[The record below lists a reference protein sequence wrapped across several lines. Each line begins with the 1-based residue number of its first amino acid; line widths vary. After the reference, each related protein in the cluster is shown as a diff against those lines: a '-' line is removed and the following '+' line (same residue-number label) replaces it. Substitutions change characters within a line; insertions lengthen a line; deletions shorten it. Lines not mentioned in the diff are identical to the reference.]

1 MPDMGGPQRR
11 STGVIAVRERLIVAL
26 DVPNTAAAR
35 ALVERLGDSVVFYK
49 IGLEL
54 AMSSGYFDLMG
65 WLLARRKRVFADL
78 KLYDIPV
85 TVAAAVRQLRDCGA
99 SFVTVHGDRAICEAA
114 AANKGAALRVLAV
127 TVLTSMNNDDLRQMG
142 IQHSVADLTA
152 LRARLAVTAGCDG
165 VIASALEA
173 AELRALLG
181 PAPLIVTPGIRLSG
195 EAGGDDQKRVATPRR
210 AFESGASYIVVGRP
224 IRDAPDPAAAAE
236 AIQAEIATVF
246 K

>member
-1 MPDMGGPQRR
+1 MAQMASAQVNSATAAIP
-11 STGVIAVRERLIVAL
+11 VRERLIVAL
-26 DVPNTAAAR
+26 DVPSAGAATK
-35 ALVERLGDSVVFYK
+35 LVERLADSVVFYK

-54 AMSSGYFDLMG
+54 AMSPGYFDLMD
-65 WLLARRKRVFADL
+65 WLLARDKRVFADL

-114 AANKGAALRVLAV
+114 AANKGADLRVLAV
-127 TVLTSMNNDDLRQMG
+127 TVLTSMNQDDLRQMG
-142 IQHSVADLTA
+142 IQHSVAELAA

-173 AELRALLG
+173 AALRALLG
-181 PAPLIVTPGIRLSG
+181 PQPLIVTPGIRSTG
-195 EAGGDDQKRVATPRR
+195 EAGGDQKRVATPRR

-224 IRDAPDPAAAAE
+224 IRDAADPSAAAE
-236 AIQAEIATVF
+236 AIQSEIATVF
-246 K
+246 G